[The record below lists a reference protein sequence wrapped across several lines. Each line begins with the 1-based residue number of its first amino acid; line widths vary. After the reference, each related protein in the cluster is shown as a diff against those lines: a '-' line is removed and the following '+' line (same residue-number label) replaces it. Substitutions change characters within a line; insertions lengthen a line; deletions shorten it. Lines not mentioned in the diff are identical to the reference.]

1 MWNFDDPT
9 KPVIGMYGMKNADD
23 ERVSQLGWIQL
34 DTVCQDAYDA
44 AWTPGADPLPVPPT
58 PQPEPE
64 PETEEEPSSGSEPVP
79 PTPAPT
85 PSGDSDWDIIN

>member
-9 KPVIGMYGMKNADD
+9 KPVVGMYGMRNSEDW
-23 ERVSQLGWIQL
+23 RVSQLGWIQL

-44 AWTPGADPLPVPPT
+44 AWTPGTDPLPVPT

-64 PETEEEPSSGSEPVP
+64 PETEESSDEPN
-79 PTPAPT
+79 PTPTPTPT
-85 PSGDSDWDIIN
+85 PSGDGDWDIIN

>member
-9 KPVIGMYGMKNADD
+9 LPVVGMYGMKNADD

-44 AWTPGADPLPVPPT
+44 SWTPGTDPIPVPPT

-64 PETEEEPSSGSEPVP
+64 PETEDEPSSGETDPVSP
-79 PTPAPT
+79 PTP
-85 PSGDSDWDIIN
+85 

>member
-44 AWTPGADPLPVPPT
+44 SW
-58 PQPEPE
+58 EPE
-64 PETEEEPSSGSEPVP
+64 DTL
-79 PTPAPT
+79 
-85 PSGDSDWDIIN
+85 GDDIAVQVFEGNVHDGNGIALKSKNVKQEDRFAGY